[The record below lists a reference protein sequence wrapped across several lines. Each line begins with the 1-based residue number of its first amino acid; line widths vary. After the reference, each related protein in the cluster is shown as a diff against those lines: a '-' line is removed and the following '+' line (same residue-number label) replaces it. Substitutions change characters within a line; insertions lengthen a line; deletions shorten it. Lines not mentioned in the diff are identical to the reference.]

1 MKFTTFL
8 YFYFLFNL
16 VVPQPQKAIQLNDGN
31 KAEILLKDYYAIRTK
46 NMDIKISFNSVQILP
61 FIVHS
66 SWDTFQNIFV
76 DKSKNKEVKLVPI
89 AYRESFLK
97 AAIIKTLSTQSTPN
111 KYYPTKGAFHN
122 VLDLNININA
132 NTEPFD
138 KDRIIQELQEMIKG
152 QIEYYTLSP
161 LEIDL
166 ITVAGQ
172 CHEFI
177 GDFYGTSKLQN
188 IVVSFLNAKGY
199 IQYFSGTFIFN
210 NFGSITE
217 TSDIDIN
224 VSFNVINKCIAA
236 IPPSREPLTFDRTH
250 LISMQYNTCHMPGRV
265 QLDKSDIFFEQHAV
279 QLFMFYFNNFFYD
292 TVSMTSAEY
301 LDVNVYLSTI
311 TERRI
316 KQYNNIKKNKNE
328 YSAYLRSSKFLLTND
343 IYEALSNFKSFIT
356 TQKIDIK
363 YFYQGKESSI
373 DDYFK
378 YLETLFHSKLF
389 AIITPMTNELKKCL
403 QLSTGV
409 VNINSVLTI
418 TSHLQ
423 KQKHDIT
430 EEKEEKEKKEK
441 KSKEEKSTRLRAHI
455 KKKKTDNLDAQIT
468 NSIKRIDIEKYQKN
482 DLRNICTQLGADYLA
497 PESYYSFEDIVL
509 VKSIQVSSNKKNE
522 KKKDK
527 EEKESQDTK
536 NKENEKEIDGK
547 EEKEE
552 EKEEKDEKEKE
563 IKEKNEEKNKGEEKE
578 DNTKEKVDKEK
589 EILDN
594 IIKEYGSSSYD
605 NSVRQNLLYLIK
617 YSNTFTNYSILEDL
631 DPEKL
636 NKKIKKYLSRMLY
649 SAQFSPLQSCWNK
662 FYRTFFN
669 INDKGLL
676 KPIKMEFDA
685 INTDVKNKVNTF
697 FANKLAQLIH
707 NAINCL

>member
-1 MKFTTFL
+1 MKLTTFL
-8 YFYFLFNL
+8 CFCFLFNL
-16 VVPQPQKAIQLNDGN
+16 LVSQPQKAIKLNDNGN
-31 KAEILLKDYYAIRTK
+31 KAEILLQDYYAIRTK
-46 NMDIKISFNSVQILP
+46 DMDTKISFNSVQILP
-61 FIVHS
+61 FVVHS
-66 SWDTFQNIFV
+66 SWDSFQKIFV
-76 DKSKNKEVKLVPI
+76 NKNTEKETKYVPL

-122 VLDLNININA
+122 VLDLDLNRNSNK
-132 NTEPFD
+132 EPFD
-138 KDRIIQELQEMIKG
+138 KDRIIQELQETIKG
-152 QIEYYTLSP
+152 KIQYYTLSP

-265 QLDKSDIFFEQHAV
+265 QLDKSDSFFEQHAV

-363 YFYQGKESSI
+363 YFYQGKESTI

-378 YLETLFHSKLF
+378 YLETLFHSKLS
-389 AIITPMTNELKKCL
+389 AIITPMTGELKKCL

-418 TSHLQ
+418 TSHL
-423 KQKHDIT
+423 
-430 EEKEEKEKKEK
+430 
-441 KSKEEKSTRLRAHI
+441 
-455 KKKKTDNLDAQIT
+455 
-468 NSIKRIDIEKYQKN
+468 
-482 DLRNICTQLGADYLA
+482 
-497 PESYYSFEDIVL
+497 
-509 VKSIQVSSNKKNE
+509 
-522 KKKDK
+522 
-527 EEKESQDTK
+527 K
-536 NKENEKEIDGK
+536 NKNMILQKRK
-547 EEKEE
+547 KR
-552 EKEEKDEKEKE
+552 KKRRTRRK
-563 IKEKNEEKNKGEEKE
+563 
-578 DNTKEKVDKEK
+578 KV
-589 EILDN
+589 LD
-594 IIKEYGSSSYD
+594 
-605 NSVRQNLLYLIK
+605 
-617 YSNTFTNYSILEDL
+617 
-631 DPEKL
+631 
-636 NKKIKKYLSRMLY
+636 
-649 SAQFSPLQSCWNK
+649 
-662 FYRTFFN
+662 
-669 INDKGLL
+669 
-676 KPIKMEFDA
+676 
-685 INTDVKNKVNTF
+685 
-697 FANKLAQLIH
+697 
-707 NAINCL
+707 